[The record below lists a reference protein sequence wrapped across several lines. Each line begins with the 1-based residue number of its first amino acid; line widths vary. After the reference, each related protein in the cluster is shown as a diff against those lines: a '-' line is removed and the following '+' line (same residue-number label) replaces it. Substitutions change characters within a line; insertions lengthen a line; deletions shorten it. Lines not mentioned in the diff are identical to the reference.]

1 MRRGRRPSVKEP
13 AAREVQHALFFI
25 FPLKQNSRAQPTT
38 ERFSL
43 LFHRIGGL
51 IIRQISRASQ
61 QRNFLATRRKD
72 FLTDRYTRRP
82 QNKEVA
88 PEEASDPTRWQH

>member
-13 AAREVQHALFFI
+13 AAREVQHALFI
-25 FPLKQNSRAQPTT
+25 FSSQQNSRAQPTT